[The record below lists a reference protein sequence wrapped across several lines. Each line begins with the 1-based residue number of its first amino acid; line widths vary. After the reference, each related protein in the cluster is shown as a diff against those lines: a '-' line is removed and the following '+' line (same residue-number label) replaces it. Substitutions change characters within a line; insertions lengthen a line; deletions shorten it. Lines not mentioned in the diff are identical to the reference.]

1 MTEYQLREYTIR
13 QGEINQFIEEWGA
26 QIMPL
31 RKKLGFKILDAFAN
45 KEESRF
51 VWIVAWDGPGSL
63 DEGEKRYFD
72 SNERTAVNPNPARH
86 VEKSRI
92 SKVEYVNH

>member
-1 MTEYQLREYTIR
+1 
-13 QGEINQFIEEWGA
+13 
-26 QIMPL
+26 MPL